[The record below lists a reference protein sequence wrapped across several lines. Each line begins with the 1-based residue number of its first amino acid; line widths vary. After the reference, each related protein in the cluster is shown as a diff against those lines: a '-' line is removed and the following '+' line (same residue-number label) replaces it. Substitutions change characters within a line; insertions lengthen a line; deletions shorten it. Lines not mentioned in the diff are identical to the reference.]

1 VIRNEQMKFIEMS
14 DYNRPARTYWFVMVI
29 AGASVFAWAVSGCF
43 NFSGNQWAQFAGLMS
58 LAILAGFN
66 PIRIPNTRSSFTA
79 GDVFIFLGLLFL
91 GVPAAIV
98 IGVMD
103 NFVSALRTS
112 KRGASWL
119 GAPAMMAMTVL
130 ISGRTFYFA
139 LWHYAHISQQP
150 LGTTSMRLD
159 HLLGA
164 LALLAMLHYFI
175 NGFTISTIYAL
186 RTQQPI
192 LKFWRDGYLWTW
204 WSFLGSAI
212 ATAVIYLAVSR
223 MGWAY
228 VLLGVPIIAASFLSC
243 KIYFERVTAQTREAQ
258 ELSRLHLA
266 TVEALATAIDAKDQT
281 THFHVRRVQIYAEGL
296 GQLLH
301 LSGAEIA
308 ALNAGALLHDV
319 GKLAVP
325 DHILNK
331 PGTLTPAEF
340 EKTKIHTIVGAEIL
354 GRVNFP
360 YPVLPIV
367 RHHHERWDGKG
378 YPDGL
383 MGEQIPITAR
393 IMSVIDCFDSVREDR
408 PFRPGRSRE
417 AAIELLR
424 VDAGTQFDP
433 QIVDLFIEHLPRFE
447 AQIAARGLA
456 DQVHVTAT
464 GSPIS
469 LSESQLAQDRQNTS
483 FAAYDQIRN
492 AHREVYALYE
502 IARTFGSSLEVE
514 NTLSVL
520 IDKVGQIVPFD
531 TCVVYLYDDVKGYAT
546 AALATGLNADLME
559 ARCVAPG
566 EGVTGFALSNRRPIN
581 RIHPSL
587 DFVDMKFAAEDDYS
601 SMASLPLFKDDL
613 LLGAL
618 SVYSATLKEYSDD
631 QIRLLE
637 TVTRLASDA
646 LANAVNHARAE
657 SHALTDSLT
666 GLPNARRLHVRF
678 EEEVSRAR
686 RTGRPFQV
694 IMLDLDDFKLVN
706 DTFGHKLGDR
716 MLREVAGLVHAQ
728 LREYDFLARYAGDE
742 FVAIV
747 NDATVEQVEELRERI
762 EKIVSGF
769 SIDVRSQGL
778 ARVGISV
785 GSAVYGVDGETLDQL
800 LVAADQAMY
809 RAKST
814 HKTGIFGASNK
825 QPASSKSATERRDG
839 ALVTA
844 AIN

>member
-1 VIRNEQMKFIEMS
+1 
-14 DYNRPARTYWFVMVI
+14 MVV
-29 AGASVFAWAVSGCF
+29 AGVTVFGWAVTGCF
-43 NFSGNQWAQFAGLMS
+43 RLSSNQVAGFAGL
-58 LAILAGFN
+58 LALVILAGSV

-79 GDVFIFLGLLFL
+79 GDVFIFVGALFL

-98 IGVMD
+98 IGVVD
-103 NFVSALRTS
+103 AFVSCRLTS
-112 KRGASWL
+112 KRVASWVA
-119 GAPAMMAMTVL
+119 APAMMAVTTL
-130 ISGRTFYFA
+130 IAAKAFYFVLA
-139 LWHYAHISQQP
+139 HYGHVTEQP
-150 LGTTSMRLD
+150 LGSTPIRMNY
-159 HLLGA
+159 LLGA
-164 LALLAMLHYFI
+164 LALMAMLQYFI

-186 RTQQPI
+186 RTRQRI
-192 LKFWRDGYLWTW
+192 LKFWVEGYLWTW

-212 ATAVIYLAVSR
+212 ATGIIYAAATHL
-223 MGWAY
+223 GFAY
-228 VLLGVPIIAASFLSC
+228 VFLSVPIMAATFWSY
-243 KIYFERVTAQTREAQ
+243 KIYFERVNARTREAE

-296 GQLLH
+296 GKLLH
-301 LSGAEIA
+301 LSNPEIA

-367 RHHHERWDGKG
+367 RHHHERWDGMG

-383 MGEQIPITAR
+383 QEEEIPVTAR

-408 PFRPGRSRE
+408 PFRPGKSRE
-417 AAIELLR
+417 DAIALLR
-424 VDAGTQFDP
+424 TEAGTQFDP
-433 QIVDLFIEHLPRFE
+433 RIVELFVTNLHGFE
-447 AQIAARGLA
+447 AEIAARGLA
-456 DQVHVTAT
+456 DQVHISVPGNRIAT
-464 GSPIS
+464 PG
-469 LSESQLAQDRQNTS
+469 EQVAQARENTS

-502 IARTFGSSLEVE
+502 IARTLGSSLEVK

-520 IDKVGQIVPFD
+520 VDKVGQIVPFD
-531 TCVVYLYDDVKGYAT
+531 TCVVYLHDEVKGYAT
-546 AALATGLNADLME
+546 AALAVGQNAEHMQS
-559 ARCVAPG
+559 RCFAPG
-566 EGVTGFALSNRRPIN
+566 EGGTGFALSNRQPVN
-581 RIHPSL
+581 RIHPSA
-587 DFVDMKFAAEDDYS
+587 DFANLKLPFENEYR
-601 SMASLPLFKDDL
+601 SMASLPLFKDEL

-618 SVYSATLKEYSDD
+618 SVYSVTLKEYSDD

-657 SHALTDSLT
+657 SNALTDSLT

-686 RTGRPFQV
+686 RTANPFQV

-716 MLREVAGLVHAQ
+716 MLREVASLVHAQ

-747 NDATVEQVEELRERI
+747 NDATVAQVEELRERI
-762 EKIVSGF
+762 EKTVSGF
-769 SIDVRSQGL
+769 SIEVRDQGR

-785 GSAVYGVDGETLDQL
+785 GSAVYGADGETLDQL

-814 HKTGIFGASNK
+814 HKTGIFRAAKQLTGPKGAVEH
-825 QPASSKSATERRDG
+825 ADG
-839 ALVTA
+839 PLVTT

>member
-1 VIRNEQMKFIEMS
+1 MKLIDMS
-14 DYNRPARTYWFVMVI
+14 DYNRAAKTYWSVMVT
-29 AGASVFAWAVSGCF
+29 AGASVFVWAVQHS
-43 NFSGNQWAQFAGLMS
+43 FSLTRFQYAGFAGL
-58 LAILAGFN
+58 LVLVVLAGSF
-66 PIRIPNTRSSFTA
+66 PIQIPNTRSSFTA
-79 GDVFIFLGLLFL
+79 GAVFIFLAVLFL
-91 GVPAAIV
+91 GTPAAII
-98 IGVMD
+98 IGAVD
-103 NFVSALRTS
+103 ALVSSHQTS
-112 KRGASWL
+112 KRVASWIA
-119 GAPAMMAMTVL
+119 APAMMALTVF
-130 ISGRTFYFA
+130 IAGHAFYFFLA
-139 LWHYAHISQQP
+139 HYAHVAQQP
-150 LGTTSMRLD
+150 LGRTPMRLD

-164 LALLAMLHYFI
+164 LAVLAMLQYFI

-186 RTQQPI
+186 RTQRPI
-192 LKFWRDGYLWTW
+192 LKFWRDGYLWTC

-212 ATAVIYLAVSR
+212 ATAVIYLAAAHL
-223 MGWAY
+223 GWAY
-228 VLLGVPIIAASFLSC
+228 VVLSVPIIAATFWTH
-243 KIYFERVTAQTREAQ
+243 KIYFERVNAKTREAE

-281 THFHVRRVQIYAEGL
+281 THFHVRRVQIYARGL
-296 GQLLH
+296 GKLLR
-301 LSGAEIA
+301 LSDAEIA
-308 ALNAGALLHDV
+308 ALDAGALLHDV

-340 EKTKIHTIVGAEIL
+340 EKTKIHTVVGAEIL

-383 MGEQIPITAR
+383 KEDQIPITAR
-393 IMSVIDCFDSVREDR
+393 IISVIDCFDSVREVR
-408 PFRPGRSRE
+408 PFRPGMSRE
-417 AAIELLR
+417 DAIELLR
-424 VDAGTQFDP
+424 EDSGTQFDP
-433 QIVDLFIEHLPRFE
+433 AIVDLFIEHLPRFE
-447 AQIAARGLA
+447 AEIAARGLA
-456 DQVHVTAT
+456 DQIHISVA
-464 GSPIS
+464 GSPIAS
-469 LSESQLAQDRQNTS
+469 ASEQVAQDRENTS

-502 IARTFGSSLEVE
+502 IARTFGSSLEVK

-520 IDKVGQIVPFD
+520 VDKVGQIVPFD
-531 TCVVYLYDDVKGYAT
+531 TCVVYLHDELKGYAT
-546 AALATGLNADLME
+546 AALAVGRNADLLHS
-559 ARCVAPG
+559 RCVAPG
-566 EGVTGFALSNRRPIN
+566 EGATGFALSNRRPVN

-587 DFVDMKFAAEDDYS
+587 DFAELKLPADDDYS
-601 SMASLPLFKDDL
+601 SMASLPLFKDDR

-618 SVYSATLKEYSDD
+618 SVYSTSLGEYSDD

-657 SHALTDSLT
+657 SNALTDSLT

-678 EEEVSRAR
+678 DEEVSRAR
-686 RTGRPFQV
+686 RTGHPFQV

-747 NDATVEQVEELRERI
+747 NDANVAQVEELRERI
-762 EKIVSGF
+762 ERIVSDF
-769 SIDVRSQGL
+769 SIDVRGQGR

-785 GSAVYGVDGETLDQL
+785 GSAVFGVDGETLDQL

-814 HKTGIFGASNK
+814 HKAGVFRAVRK
-825 QPASSKSATERRDG
+825 QPTSRKTATERADG
-839 ALVTA
+839 PLVTT

>member
-1 VIRNEQMKFIEMS
+1 MKLIDLS
-14 DYNRPARTYWFVMVI
+14 DYNRPAKTYWTVMVI
-29 AGASVFAWAVSGCF
+29 AGATVLAWAAQHT
-43 NFSGNQWAQFAGLMS
+43 FSLSRIQGTGFAGL
-58 LAILAGFN
+58 LLLVILAGSN
-66 PIRIPNTRSSFTA
+66 PISIPNTKSSFTT
-79 GDVFIFLGLLFL
+79 GDVFIFLGILFL
-91 GVPAAIV
+91 GIPAAIL
-98 IGVMD
+98 IGVVD
-103 NFVSALRTS
+103 SLVSSLRTS
-112 KRGASWL
+112 KRASSWIA
-119 GAPAMMAMTVL
+119 APAMMAVTVF
-130 ISGRTFYFA
+130 ITGNAFYLVLA
-139 LWHYAHISQQP
+139 RYARVPQQP
-150 LGTTSMRLD
+150 LGPTHMRLD

-164 LALLAMLHYFI
+164 LALLAILQYFI

-186 RTQQPI
+186 KKRRPI
-192 LKFWRDGYLWTW
+192 LRFWRDGYLWTC

-212 ATAVIYLAVSR
+212 ATAVIYSAVSR
-223 MGWAY
+223 LGWAY
-228 VLLGVPIIAASFLSC
+228 VLLSVPVIAATFWTY
-243 KIYFERVTAQTREAQ
+243 KIYFERVNAKTREA
-258 ELSRLHLA
+258 EEMSRLHLA

-281 THFHVRRVQIYAEGL
+281 THCHVRRVQIYAEGL
-296 GQLLH
+296 GKLLQL
-301 LSGAEIA
+301 SDGEIA
-308 ALNAGALLHDV
+308 ALNAGALLHDI

-331 PGTLTPAEF
+331 PGPLTPPEF

-354 GRVNFP
+354 SRVDFP
-360 YPVLPIV
+360 YPVVPIV
-367 RHHHERWDGKG
+367 RHHHERWDGRG

-383 MGEQIPITAR
+383 KETQIPITAR

-408 PFRPGRSRE
+408 PFRPGMSRE
-417 AAIELLR
+417 EAIDLLHK
-424 VDAGTQFDP
+424 DSGTHFDP
-433 QIVDLFIEHLPRFE
+433 KIVNLFIEHLPGFE
-447 AQIAARGLA
+447 AEIVARGLI
-456 DQVHVTAT
+456 DQIHVSAPGGLIAPTEDQAHT
-464 GSPIS
+464 R
-469 LSESQLAQDRQNTS
+469 ESTS
-483 FAAYDQIRN
+483 FAAYDKIRN

-502 IARTFGSSLEVE
+502 IARTFGSSLALE

-520 IDKVGQIVPFD
+520 VDKVGHIVPFD
-531 TCVVYLYDDVKGYAT
+531 TCVVYLHDDIKGYAT
-546 AALATGLNADLME
+546 AALAMGLNAEHLQT
-559 ARCVAPG
+559 RCVAPG
-566 EGVTGFALSNRRPIN
+566 EGVTGFALANRQSVN

-587 DFVDMKFAAEDDYS
+587 DFTDTSFAAGQDYS

-618 SVYSATLKEYSDD
+618 SIYSMSPREYSDD

-646 LANAVNHARAE
+646 LANAVHHARAE
-657 SHALTDSLT
+657 SNALTDSLT

-686 RTGRPFQV
+686 RTGQPFQV

-706 DTFGHKLGDR
+706 DTFGHKVGDR

-747 NDATVEQVEELRERI
+747 PDTAAEQVEELRERI
-762 EKIVSGF
+762 EKVVAGF
-769 SIDVRSQGL
+769 SIDVRAQGC

-785 GSAVYGVDGETLDQL
+785 GSAVFGVDGETLDQL

-814 HKTGIFGASNK
+814 HKTSFFRAANLETG
-825 QPASSKSATERRDG
+825 SSKAAAEQPREGR
-839 ALVTA
+839 LVTI

>member
-1 VIRNEQMKFIEMS
+1 
-14 DYNRPARTYWFVMVI
+14 MVV
-29 AGASVFAWAVSGCF
+29 AGVAVFAWALRNCF
-43 NFSGNQWAQFAGLMS
+43 GFSPTEWGGFSGLLA
-58 LAILAGFN
+58 LAILAGSN
-66 PIRIPNTRSSFTA
+66 PIRIPNTGSSFTA
-79 GDVFIFLGLLFL
+79 GDVFIFLAVLFL
-91 GVPAAIV
+91 GIPAATV
-98 IGVMD
+98 IGVVD
-103 NFVSALRTS
+103 AFVSARRTS
-112 KRGASWL
+112 KRAASWIA
-119 GAPAMMAMTVL
+119 APAMMAITVF
-130 ISGRTFYFA
+130 IAGQVFYFVLA
-139 LWHYAHISQQP
+139 HYAHVVQQP
-150 LGTTSMRLD
+150 LGTTPMRLD
-159 HLLGA
+159 RLLGG
-164 LALLAMLHYFI
+164 LALLAMLQYFI

-186 RTQQPI
+186 RSQRPI
-192 LKFWRDGYLWTW
+192 LKSWRDGYLWTW
-204 WSFLGSAI
+204 WSFLASAI
-212 ATAVIYLAVSR
+212 ATAIIYSALTHLGS
-223 MGWAY
+223 AY
-228 VLLGVPIIAASFLSC
+228 VLLSVPIIAATFWTY
-243 KIYFERVTAQTREAQ
+243 KIYFERVNAKTREAE

-296 GQLLH
+296 GRLLR
-301 LSGAEIA
+301 LSDPEIA

-340 EKTKIHTIVGAEIL
+340 EKTKIHTVVGAEIL
-354 GRVNFP
+354 GRINFP
-360 YPVLPIV
+360 YPVVPIV
-367 RHHHERWDGKG
+367 RHHHERWDGQG

-383 MGEQIPITAR
+383 QEEQIPITAR

-408 PFRPGRSRE
+408 PFRPGMSR
-417 AAIELLR
+417 ADAIDLLR
-424 VDAGTQFDP
+424 GDSGTQFDP
-433 QIVDLFIEHLPRFE
+433 TIVDLFIKHLPGFE
-447 AQIAARGLA
+447 AEIATRGLA
-456 DQVHVTAT
+456 DQIHISVP
-464 GSPIS
+464 GSPIVPAA
-469 LSESQLAQDRQNTS
+469 EQIAQARENTS
-483 FAAYDQIRN
+483 FGAYDQIRN

-520 IDKVGQIVPFD
+520 VDKVGQIVPFD
-531 TCVVYLYDDVKGYAT
+531 TCAVYLYDEVKGYAT
-546 AALATGLNADLME
+546 AALAVGENAELLH
-559 ARCVAPG
+559 AKCIAHG
-566 EGVTGFALSNRRPIN
+566 EGATGFALSNRRPVN

-587 DFVDMKFAAEDDYS
+587 DFADVPLPAGSNYS
-601 SMASLPLFKDDL
+601 SMASLPLVKDDL

-618 SVYSATLKEYSDD
+618 SVYSTSLKEYSDD

-657 SHALTDSLT
+657 SNALTDSLT

-686 RTGRPFQV
+686 RTGNAFQV

-762 EKIVSGF
+762 ERTVGEF
-769 SIDVRSQGL
+769 AIDIRAQGR

-814 HKTGIFGASNK
+814 HKTRIFRGSTK
-825 QPASSKSATERRDG
+825 KRSTSKAVAEHADG
-839 ALVTA
+839 PLVTT

>member
-1 VIRNEQMKFIEMS
+1 MKLIDMS
-14 DYNRPARTYWFVMVI
+14 DYNRPAKTYWIVMVI
-29 AGASVFAWAVSGCF
+29 AGMAVFAWAAYHCS
-43 NFSGNQWAQFAGLMS
+43 SLTQIQWVEFAGLLS
-58 LAILAGFN
+58 LVILAGSN
-66 PIRIPNTRSSFTA
+66 PIRIPNTKSSITA
-79 GDVFIFLGLLFL
+79 GDVFTFL
-91 GVPAAIV
+91 GVLLLGIPAAIL
-98 IGVMD
+98 IGVAD
-103 NFVSALRTS
+103 SFVSSRRTS
-112 KRGASWL
+112 KRMASWIA
-119 GAPAMMAMTVL
+119 APAMMAVTVL
-130 ISGRTFYFA
+130 ITGNSFYFA
-139 LWHYAHISQQP
+139 MARYAHVSQQP
-150 LGTTSMRLD
+150 LGLSLVRLD
-159 HLLGA
+159 HLVGS
-164 LALLAMLHYFI
+164 LALLAMLQYFI

-186 RTQQPI
+186 RSRQPI
-192 LKFWRDGYLWTW
+192 LRFWRDGYLWTW

-212 ATAVIYLAVSR
+212 ATAVIYSAVSR
-223 MGWAY
+223 MGWAW
-228 VLLGVPIIAASFLSC
+228 VLLSVPVIAATVWTYN
-243 KIYFERVTAQTREAQ
+243 IYFERVNAKTREAEQ
-258 ELSRLHLA
+258 LSRLHLA

-281 THFHVRRVQIYAEGL
+281 THCHVRRMQIYAEGL
-296 GQLLH
+296 GKLLH
-301 LSGAEIA
+301 LSEAEIA
-308 ALNAGALLHDV
+308 ALNAGALLHDI

-331 PGTLTPAEF
+331 PGPLTPPEF

-354 GRVNFP
+354 SRVDFP
-360 YPVLPIV
+360 YPVVPIV
-367 RHHHERWDGKG
+367 RHHHERWDGHG

-383 MGEQIPITAR
+383 KERQIPITAR
-393 IMSVIDCFDSVREDR
+393 IISVIDCFDSVREDR
-408 PFRPGRSRE
+408 PFRPGMSRE
-417 AAIELLR
+417 EAIELLCK
-424 VDAGTQFDP
+424 DSGTHFDP
-433 QIVDLFIEHLPRFE
+433 EIVDLFVEHLPQFE
-447 AQIAARGLA
+447 AEVAQRGLI
-456 DQVHVTAT
+456 DQIHVSTP
-464 GSPIS
+464 GGPIAPA
-469 LSESQLAQDRQNTS
+469 EDQAAQTRENTS
-483 FAAYDQIRN
+483 FAAYDKIRN

-520 IDKVGQIVPFD
+520 VDKVGHIVPFD
-531 TCVVYLYDDVKGYAT
+531 TCVVYLHDEVKGYAT
-546 AALATGLNADLME
+546 AALATGLNADLLKT
-559 ARCVAPG
+559 RCVAPG
-566 EGVTGFALSNRRPIN
+566 EGVTGFALANRRPVT

-587 DFVDMKFAAEDDYS
+587 DFADMNFEAHQDYS

-618 SVYSATLKEYSDD
+618 SVYSMSPEAYSDD

-657 SHALTDSLT
+657 SNALTDSLT

-686 RTGRPFQV
+686 RTGQPFQV

-706 DTFGHKLGDR
+706 DTFGHKVGDR

-747 NDATVEQVEELRERI
+747 PDTAVEQVEELRERI
-762 EKIVSGF
+762 ERAVSGF
-769 SIDVRSQGL
+769 SIDVRAQGR
-778 ARVGISV
+778 ARVGISA

-814 HKTGIFGASNK
+814 HKTSLVRAANLESR
-825 QPASSKSATERRDG
+825 SSKAATEHSG
-839 ALVTA
+839 KSPLATT

>member
-1 VIRNEQMKFIEMS
+1 MSRQKMKLIEMS
-14 DYNRPARTYWFVMVI
+14 DYNRAAKTYWTIMVI
-29 AGASVFAWAVSGCF
+29 AGASVIGWAIRHTFG
-43 NFSGNQWAQFAGLMS
+43 FSPAQWAGFAGLLS
-58 LAILAGFN
+58 LAILAGSN
-66 PIRIPNTRSSFTA
+66 PIRIPNTKSSFTA
-79 GDVFIFLGLLFL
+79 GDVFIFLGIMFL
-91 GVPAAIV
+91 GIPAAIV
-98 IGVMD
+98 IGVSD
-103 NFVSALRTS
+103 AFVSALRTS
-112 KRGASWL
+112 KRATSWIA
-119 GAPAMMAMTVL
+119 APAMMALAVL
-130 ISGRTFYFA
+130 IAGETFYFA
-139 LWHYAHISQQP
+139 LAHYVHVAQQP
-150 LGTTSMRLD
+150 LGTTPIRLD
-159 HLLGA
+159 RLLGT
-164 LALLAMLHYFI
+164 LGLLAMVHYLI

-186 RTQQPI
+186 RSRRPI
-192 LKFWRDGYLWTW
+192 MKLWRDGYLWTW
-204 WSFLGSAI
+204 WSFLASAI
-212 ATAVIYLAVSR
+212 AAAVIYSAMMHLGA
-223 MGWAY
+223 AY
-228 VLLGVPIIAASFLSC
+228 VLLSVPIIAATFWTY
-243 KIYFERVTAQTREAQ
+243 KIYFERVNAKTREAE

-296 GQLLH
+296 GRLLN
-301 LSGAEIA
+301 LSDAEIA

-340 EKTKIHTIVGAEIL
+340 EKTKIHTVVGAEIL

-360 YPVLPIV
+360 YPVVPIV

-383 MGEQIPITAR
+383 REEEIPITAR
-393 IMSVIDCFDSVREDR
+393 IMSVIDCFDSAREDR
-408 PFRPGRSRE
+408 PFRPGMPRE
-417 AAIELLR
+417 DAIELLR
-424 VDAGTQFDP
+424 GDSGTQFDP
-433 QIVDLFIEHLPRFE
+433 KIVDLFIKQLPGFE
-447 AQIAARGLA
+447 VEIAARGLA
-456 DQVHVTAT
+456 DQIHISAP
-464 GSPIS
+464 GSPIVPAA
-469 LSESQLAQDRQNTS
+469 EQMAQARENKS
-483 FAAYDQIRN
+483 FGAYDQIRN

-514 NTLSVL
+514 NTLAVL
-520 IDKVGQIVPFD
+520 VDKVGQIVPFD
-531 TCVVYLYDDVKGYAT
+531 TCVVYLYDEVKGYAT
-546 AALATGLNADLME
+546 AALAVGENAELLH
-559 ARCVAPG
+559 ARCVAQG
-566 EGVTGFALSNRRPIN
+566 EGGTGFALSNRRPVN

-587 DFVDMKFAAEDDYS
+587 DFAGIRLGTDSDYS

-618 SVYSATLKEYSDD
+618 SVYSMSLKEYGDD

-657 SHALTDSLT
+657 SNALTDSLT

-686 RTGRPFQV
+686 RTGNPFQV

-716 MLREVAGLVHAQ
+716 MLREVAGLVNAQ

-762 EKIVSGF
+762 ERTVSDF
-769 SIDVRSQGL
+769 SIDIRAQGR

-785 GSAVYGVDGETLDQL
+785 GSAVYGADGETLDQL

-814 HKTGIFGASNK
+814 HKTSVFRPANK
-825 QPASSKSATERRDG
+825 QSSSSKAATDLPDG
-839 ALVTA
+839 PLVTT

>member
-1 VIRNEQMKFIEMS
+1 MKLIEIS
-14 DYNRPARTYWFVMVI
+14 DYNRPARTYWLIMVI
-29 AGASVFAWAVSGCF
+29 AGAIVFGWAAQHCF
-43 NFSGNQWAQFAGLMS
+43 IFSGIQWAEFSALLS
-58 LAILAGFN
+58 LVILAGSN
-66 PIRIPNTRSSFTA
+66 PIRIPNTKSSFTA
-79 GDVFIFLGLLFL
+79 GDVFTFLGVLFL
-91 GVPAAIV
+91 GIPAAIV
-98 IGVMD
+98 IGAID
-103 NFVSALRTS
+103 AFVSSRQTS
-112 KRGASWL
+112 KRAASWIA
-119 GAPAMMAMTVL
+119 APAMMAVTVL
-130 ISGRTFYFA
+130 LSGQAFYFA
-139 LWHYAHISQQP
+139 LARYAHVSAQP
-150 LGTTSMRLD
+150 LATTPVRVAP
-159 HLLGA
+159 LLGD
-164 LALLAMLHYFI
+164 LALLAILHYFI
-175 NGFTISTIYAL
+175 NGLTIATIYAL
-186 RTQQPI
+186 RTRRPI

-212 ATAVIYLAVSR
+212 ATAVVYLAVCR
-223 MGWAY
+223 LGWAY
-228 VLLGVPIIAASFLSC
+228 VLLSVPIIAATFWTY
-243 KIYFERVTAQTREAQ
+243 KIYFERVNAKTREAE

-296 GQLLH
+296 GELLC
-301 LSGAEIA
+301 LSEAEIA

-331 PGTLTPAEF
+331 PGTLTAAEF

-360 YPVLPIV
+360 YPVVPIV

-383 MGEQIPITAR
+383 KEEEIPITAR

-408 PFRPGRSRE
+408 PFRPGMSRQE
-417 AAIELLR
+417 AIELLR
-424 VDAGTQFDP
+424 ADAGTQFDP
-433 QIVDLFIEHLPRFE
+433 KVIDLFIEHLPRFE

-456 DQVHVTAT
+456 DQIHTSVL
-464 GSPIS
+464 GSPIVPP
-469 LSESQLAQDRQNTS
+469 EDQRAQARQNTS
-483 FAAYDQIRN
+483 FGAYDQIRN

-520 IDKVGQIVPFD
+520 VDKVGQIVPFD
-531 TCVVYLYDDVKGYAT
+531 SCVVYLHDEVKGYAT
-546 AALATGLNADLME
+546 AALATGLNADLLR

-587 DFVDMKFAAEDDYS
+587 DFADLKFAAGEDYS
-601 SMASLPLFKDDL
+601 AMASLPLYKDDL

-618 SVYSATLKEYSDD
+618 SVYSNNLKEYSDD

-646 LANAVNHARAE
+646 LANAVNHAQAE
-657 SHALTDSLT
+657 SNALTDSLT
-666 GLPNARRLHVRF
+666 GLPNGRRLHVRF

-716 MLREVAGLVHAQ
+716 MLREVACLVNAQ

-747 NDATVEQVEELRERI
+747 NDATVAQVEELRERI
-762 EKIVSGF
+762 EKAVSAF
-769 SIDVRSQGL
+769 YIDVRAQGS

-785 GSAVYGVDGETLDQL
+785 GSAVFGVDGETLDQL

-814 HKTGIFGASNK
+814 HKTDLFRAGNK
-825 QPASSKSATERRDG
+825 QSSSSTPATEHPDG
-839 ALVTA
+839 PLVTT